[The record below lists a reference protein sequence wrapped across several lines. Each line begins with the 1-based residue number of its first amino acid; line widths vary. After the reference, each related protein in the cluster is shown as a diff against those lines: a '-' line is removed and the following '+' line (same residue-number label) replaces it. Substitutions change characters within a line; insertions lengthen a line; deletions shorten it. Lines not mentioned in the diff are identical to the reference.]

1 MMKIVVTTPT
11 GRVGSRVVRLLLQAG
26 VRPTLLLRDPS
37 RLDDEIR
44 ALVDCAQADQR
55 DADAVLAA
63 TEGADALFWVSP
75 PTDTDDPIAAHAAMG
90 AIAARAVEQ
99 HGIARTVFQS
109 SVGAERRSG
118 AGEIDG
124 LAATELALDAT
135 GASVLH
141 LRCGMFFTNLLMDP
155 GPLEEGVL
163 RVTWPVDLPLAW
175 VDPRDVGDVVAARLL
190 SPAWSGRHVQ
200 AVHGPEDL
208 TYQQVADVLAE
219 AIGRP
224 VAAEQIPDE
233 DMRAALRGAGMS
245 EGQVDAMVGMSI
257 GLRENLVPADP
268 RTVLT
273 TTPTTLRA
281 WAHDHLRLARLRSG
295 DGVARS

>member
-1 MMKIVVTTPT
+1 MKIVVTTPT

-37 RLDDEIR
+37 RLDAETR

-55 DADAVLAA
+55 DAEAVHAA
-63 TEGADALFWVSP
+63 TEGADALFWVAP
-75 PTDTDDPIAAHAAMG
+75 PTDAEDPVAAFAAMG
-90 AIAARAVEQ
+90 AIAARAVEE

-109 SVGAERRSG
+109 SVGAERRTG

-124 LAATELALDAT
+124 LAATEVALDAT
-135 GASVLH
+135 AASVLH

-155 GPLEEGVL
+155 GALQDGVL
-163 RVTWPVDLPLAW
+163 RVTLPVDLPLPR

-190 SPAWSGRHVQ
+190 SPVWSGRHVQ

-208 TYQQVADVLAE
+208 SYRQVAAVLGE
-219 AIGRP
+219 ALDRP
-224 VAAEQIPDE
+224 FAAERIPDE
-233 DMRAALRGAGMS
+233 DMRAALRAAGLG
-245 EGQVDAMVGMSI
+245 ERQVEAMVGMSV
-257 GLRENLVPADP
+257 GLREDFVPADP
-268 RTVLT
+268 RTALT

-281 WAHDHLRLARLRSG
+281 WAHDHLRGAAARSG
-295 DGVARS
+295 

>member
-1 MMKIVVTTPT
+1 LKIVVTTPT

-26 VRPTLLLRDPS
+26 IRPTLLLRDPA
-37 RLDDEIR
+37 RLDADTRE
-44 ALVDCAQADQR
+44 LVDCARADQR

-63 TEGADALFWVSP
+63 TEGADALYWVSP
-75 PTDTDDPIAAHAAMG
+75 PTDADDPIAAHAAMG

-99 HGIARTVFQS
+99 HGIGRVVFQS
-109 SVGAERRSG
+109 SGGAERRSG

-155 GPLEEGVL
+155 SAFDEGVL
-163 RVTWPVDLPLAW
+163 RVTLPTDLPLPW
-175 VDPRDVGDVVAARLL
+175 VDPRDVGDVATARLL
-190 SPAWSGRHVQ
+190 SNTWTGRQVQ
-200 AVHGPEDL
+200 AVHGPADL
-208 TYQQVADVLAE
+208 TYEEVADILGA

-224 VAAEQIPDE
+224 MTAERIPDD
-233 DMRAALRGAGMS
+233 DMRAALRAAGLG
-245 EGQVDAMVGMSI
+245 ERQVEAMVGMSI
-257 GLRENLVPADP
+257 GVREDFVPEDP
-268 RTVLT
+268 RTILT

-281 WAHDHLRLARLRSG
+281 WASEHLTT
-295 DGVARS
+295 

>member
-1 MMKIVVTTPT
+1 MMMKIVVTTPT
-11 GRVGSRVVRLLLQAG
+11 GRVGSRVIRLLLQAG

-37 RLDDEIR
+37 RLDAETR

-75 PTDTDDPIAAHAAMG
+75 PTDAEDPVAAHAAMG
-90 AIAARAVEQ
+90 AIAARAVDE
-99 HGIARTVFQS
+99 HGIGRTVFQS
-109 SVGAERRSG
+109 SGGAEWRSG

-124 LAATELALDAT
+124 LAATEVALDAT

-155 GPLEEGVL
+155 QALEDGVL
-163 RVTWPVDLPLAW
+163 RVTLPVDLPLPW
-175 VDPRDVGDVVAARLL
+175 VDPRDVGDVAAARLL
-190 SPAWSGRHVQ
+190 SPDWSGRHAQ

-208 TYQQVADVLAE
+208 TYLQVAAVLGE
-219 AIGRP
+219 AMERP
-224 VAAEQIPDE
+224 VSAEQIPDD
-233 DMRAALRGAGMS
+233 DMRAMLRAAGLG
-245 EGQVDAMVGMSI
+245 ERQVEAMVGMSI
-257 GLRENLVPADP
+257 GVRENVGAADP

-281 WAHDHLRLARLRSG
+281 WAHEH
-295 DGVARS
+295 VAA